1 MWFSHVSSP
10 LGPRVRTSYK
20 FVLDFLEDCNVTI
33 LNKFANIFTLEC
45 LDISIVSDVM
55 RASYVDPDVVDVVKN
70 SMSTKGRVV
79 LASYY

>member
-20 FVLDFLEDCNVTI
+20 FVLDLIEDCDLTI

-45 LDISIVSDVM
+45 LNINILDDVM
-55 RASYVDPDVVDVVKN
+55 RASYIDPDVVDVVKN
-70 SMSTKGRVV
+70 SVSVRGRVV

>member
-20 FVLDFLEDCNVTI
+20 FILDFIEDDDPTI

-45 LDISIVSDVM
+45 LNINLVDDVM
-55 RASYVDPDVVDVVKN
+55 RASYVDPDVVDIVKN
-70 SMSTKGRVV
+70 SVNVRWRVV